1 MPGRESV
8 SPRAPAR
15 WTLFLLLRVDGDY
28 LADMNAAADVV
39 LDCIIIGAG
48 PAGLTA
54 ATYLAR
60 SRRTFALIDGGESR
74 ARWIPT
80 SHNIPG
86 FPQGVTGEA
95 LLARMRAETARYG
108 ATTIKAQA
116 EGARRVGEVF
126 HVTAGGRD
134 LRAHRLILATGIKDR
149 EPERPDEAR
158 VFDAVK
164 KGLIRICPV
173 CDGYESAGLAVGV
186 LGSCEHAAAEALFLR
201 TYTDRITVIVPESLG
216 RVSDE
221 RRRDLAGAGIALVEV
236 EDRSL
241 LIHGSNVG
249 SMAIG
254 GHEHRFDVV
263 YAALGSDPRNALAE
277 QLGAALGDDGRLTVD
292 DHCRTSL
299 EGVYA
304 AGDLVRGL
312 NQVVVACGEAA
323 QAAIAVHNSL
333 PRNYA

>member
-1 MPGRESV
+1 MDRP
-8 SPRAPAR
+8 
-15 WTLFLLLRVDGDY
+15 DD
-28 LADMNAAADVV
+28 V
-39 LDCIIIGAG
+39 LDCLIVGGG

-60 SRRTFALIDGGESR
+60 SRRSFALVDGGDSR

-95 LLARMRAETARYG
+95 LLARMRAEAARYAG
-108 ATTIKAQA
+108 TTLRAEATA
-116 EGARRVGEVF
+116 ARRDGDLFRVTVGD
-126 HVTAGGRD
+126 AD
-134 LRAHRLILATGIKDR
+134 LVARRIILACGVKDR
-149 EPERPDEAR
+149 EPERPDETG

-164 KGLIRICPV
+164 RGLIRICPI
-173 CDGYESAGLAVGV
+173 CDGYESSGLSLGV
-186 LGSCEHAAAEALFLR
+186 LGSCDHAASEALFLR
-201 TYTDRITVIVPESLG
+201 TYTDRITVIVPQSLG
-216 RVSDE
+216 RVSDA
-221 RRRDLAGAGIALVEV
+221 RRRDLAEAGIALIEV

-241 LIHGSNVG
+241 LIHGADVG
-249 SMAIG
+249 CMAIG

-263 YAALGSDPRNALAE
+263 YAALGSDPRNDLAL
-277 QLGAALGDDGRLTVD
+277 QLGAELGDDGRLRVD
-292 DHCRTSL
+292 ERCRTSQ

-312 NQVVVACGEAA
+312 NQVAVACGEAA

-333 PRNYA
+333 PRNFA